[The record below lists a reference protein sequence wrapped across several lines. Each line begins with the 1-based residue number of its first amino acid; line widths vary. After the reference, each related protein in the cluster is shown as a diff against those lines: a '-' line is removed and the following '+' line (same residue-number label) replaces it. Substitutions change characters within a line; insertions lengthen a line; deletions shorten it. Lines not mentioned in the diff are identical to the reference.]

1 MSEVI
6 DSLLSK
12 NKLAYKLYKMTQN
25 DLEGCLNRLKK
36 LGELELYVELKVIK
50 NKIDEKTSQAKNDW
64 EQENELEEAKN
75 NLIKIKNMNGNNKGV

>member
-1 MSEVI
+1 M
-6 DSLLSK
+6 
-12 NKLAYKLYKMTQN
+12 
-25 DLEGCLNRLKK
+25 EGCLNRLKK